1 MFRFIDSP
9 ESAST
14 ESRAASELESSL
26 LVCGPSGKPHIQAH
40 LIAGNAPRSPVGRGR
55 SILYNSNPPA
65 IAARS
70 LGEMKYRLAIDS
82 DKYCQLARPS
92 RHATQDLL
100 CCKTTSMSLAHD
112 IHLSRINDS
121 VSSDTRM
128 RRIFLCVRKLLIQ
141 SRIAEIEMHN
151 ALELARTSYDVVVSA
166 KMSRLLLWHES
177 TIRMLEARYETLGA
191 FATMTYE
198 KAATTYESYRCRTA
212 TLPSLLDLRK
222 TWEEVN
228 IYSIKT
234 TFLWE
239 FFSWTAADY
248 IKMCQKIYEVQSA
261 RTVRPWNVAV
271 GSIQSRYFRP

>member
-1 MFRFIDSP
+1 
-9 ESAST
+9 
-14 ESRAASELESSL
+14 
-26 LVCGPSGKPHIQAH
+26 
-40 LIAGNAPRSPVGRGR
+40 
-55 SILYNSNPPA
+55 
-65 IAARS
+65 
-70 LGEMKYRLAIDS
+70 
-82 DKYCQLARPS
+82 
-92 RHATQDLL
+92 
-100 CCKTTSMSLAHD
+100 MSLAHD

-248 IKMCQKIYEVQSA
+248 IKMCQKIYEVQFPICESGA
-261 RTVRPWNVAV
+261 TMECRGWLDSVEILPTLEIWRLDLDFEDATPPYDSPSLDKITAV
-271 GSIQSRYFRP
+271 QQYHHFDPPFPLPIISF